1 MTILRVYVTHWS
13 DEHQRWGEPRWVE
26 QSMSELGLPF
36 GYFFA
41 KNGEEAKEIVKTLPP
56 LQAVTKQ
63 KYYPCGFTLGYA
75 RVIEALFKPE

>member
-1 MTILRVYVTHWS
+1 MKVYCTHWS
-13 DEHQRWGEPRWVE
+13 DHHQRWSEPQWI
-26 QSMSELGLPF
+26 SKDMSELGLPF

-41 KNGEEAKEIVKTLPP
+41 ESGEEAKEFVKTLPP

-63 KYYPCGFTLGYA
+63 KYYPNGFTLGFA